1 MLEKNIKQITAN
13 EPEKEAKN
21 NFSDMLKAKN
31 QNKKKKTIKAPP
43 RTVHQTS
50 SIIFKK
56 QKTHCSLKHCH
67 SPKTLMF
74 HSDLFSRP

>member
-56 QKTHCSLKHCH
+56 QKHTLLI
-67 SPKTLMF
+67 KTLSLSKNPHVSLRF
-74 HSDLFSRP
+74 VQ

>member
-31 QNKKKKTIKAPP
+31 QNKQTKKKHKSTPKDC
-43 RTVHQTS
+43 TS
-50 SIIFKK
+50 N
-56 QKTHCSLKHCH
+56 
-67 SPKTLMF
+67 
-74 HSDLFSRP
+74 